1 MPLYEAIQ
9 NKIDL
14 TITAANRT
22 SGAMQAI
29 WIKKAQALQAILD
42 TLTIEEAQEV
52 VNG

>member
-14 TITAANRT
+14 TIIAANRT

-29 WIKKAQALQAILD
+29 WIKKAQALQSILD